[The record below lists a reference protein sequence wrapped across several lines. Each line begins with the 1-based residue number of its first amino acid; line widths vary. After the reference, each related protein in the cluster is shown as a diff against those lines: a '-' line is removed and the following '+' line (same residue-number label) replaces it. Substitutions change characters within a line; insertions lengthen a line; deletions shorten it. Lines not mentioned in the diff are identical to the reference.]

1 MGLKS
6 LEILKKG
13 LKTLQNEVKAKKEQ
27 HQAQLAAQK
36 PISSEDEAWLDQD
49 GNLVDFVAVVD
60 TLETASDY
68 ERGLIELDVQQ
79 QGLIRKL
86 REAAGDLAKTVGKK
100 QKHMACPYWTF
111 TSKAKQAPV
120 FTKKEVATL
129 KQRIEILD
137 WHNANGKN
145 QSKTAKHFTPLYP
158 NLVIKQP
165 LISAWVKEEAKWQ
178 DQWAEAAGNSDCTAK
193 WQHQTQHPEMTEMM
207 DLWVSKA
214 MAEGILLTG
223 DVLQAKWKQFADLV
237 GIPDDEC
244 LNLSE

>member
-111 TSKAKQAPV
+111 TCEQNLKLRAKAKAKQAPV

-223 DVLQAKWKQFADLV
+223 DVLQAKWK
-237 GIPDDEC
+237 
-244 LNLSE
+244 

>member
-86 REAAGDLAKTVGKK
+86 REAAGDLAKTEQNLKLRAK
-100 QKHMACPYWTF
+100 A
-111 TSKAKQAPV
+111 KAKQAPV

-223 DVLQAKWKQFADLV
+223 DVLQAKWK
-237 GIPDDEC
+237 
-244 LNLSE
+244 